1 MGGSRL
7 ALPNLSGVLN
17 KIRLETWFRKGTLFF
32 YLCAVVMVA
41 SLVLG
46 GGAGRGLLSDAIL
59 QLLAI
64 PLLIASLWRLFES
77 SLTRQM
83 RLALW
88 FCVAIAALPLLQLIP
103 LPPWLWTALPNRQ
116 PSVEAFDIIGSAV
129 PWMPIS
135 VSPKGTWLSA
145 LALIPPLAVFIST
158 LLLSYSERRWLTL
171 VVLAVGVLSVFIG
184 FLQVAQGEQ
193 SPLRFFEFSNRIEAV
208 GFFAN
213 RNHFAAQNYC
223 LIVFSIGW
231 IVYWSATVRVPRNQE
246 GKQKTKEYEYDPAS
260 IIAMLGSFTVLVI
273 LLAGEL
279 MARSRAGLGLTIIAL
294 LGVFALGLANR
305 SAGSGAIVNKLL
317 VGAIAL
323 VGIFSLQF
331 VLYRVLDRIPDS
343 LGGDRVVMASTTIE
357 AARAYMPLGSGL
369 GSFVPVYAMFEKPED
384 ALDTY
389 VNRAHNEILEVWL
402 ETGVLGLALTVL
414 FVIWLVRR
422 SVEIWRSAPA
432 PGASQ
437 LDWSLIRAA
446 TIASALLLAHS
457 LVEFPLR
464 TGAIMAIMAFACA
477 LLIESPVGAEGT
489 EEPKL
494 RVPERTRHRDS
505 HGLEPALSSAKPAPK
520 SNPQVKTGMEPA
532 LSSARP
538 APKPNLQVKTSDA
551 PSHPSSQRW
560 GADIEWPKEWS
571 KAAKS
576 PSPDGTD
583 APPKEQREP
592 PDN

>member
-1 MGGSRL
+1 MGGRRL

-32 YLCAVVMVA
+32 YLCAVVMVG
-41 SLVLG
+41 SLTLG

-64 PLLIASLWRLFES
+64 PLLLVCLWRLFEV

-145 LALIPPLAVFIST
+145 LSLIPPLAVFLST
-158 LLLSYSERRWLTL
+158 LLLSYPERRWLSL

-184 FLQVAQGEQ
+184 FLQVAQGQ
-193 SPLRFFEFSNRIEAV
+193 DSPFRFFEFSNRTEAV

-213 RNHFAAQNYC
+213 RNHFAALIYC
-223 LIVFSIGW
+223 LLVFVLGW
-231 IVYWSATVRVPRNQE
+231 IVYYGSAAVRIPPSQK
-246 GKQKTKEYEYDPAS
+246 GKQKEREFEYDIGLIVAL
-260 IIAMLGSFTVLVI
+260 IASFTVLVI

-294 LGVFALGLANR
+294 FGVFALGLANR
-305 SAGSGAIVNKLL
+305 SAGFGAMLVNKLL
-317 VGAIAL
+317 VGAIVL

-331 VLYRVLDRIPDS
+331 AFYRVLDRISDPLS
-343 LGGDRVVMASTTIE
+343 GDRVVMASTTIE

-369 GSFVPVYAMFEKPED
+369 GTFVPVYAMFEKPED
-384 ALDTY
+384 VQDTY

-446 TIASALLLAHS
+446 TIVPALLLAHS

-464 TGAIMAIMAFACA
+464 TGAIMAVMAFACA
-477 LLIESPVGAEGT
+477 LLIESPVGAEAT
-489 EEPKL
+489 EEAVFQ
-494 RVPERTRHRDS
+494 VPGRARHGAKD
-505 HGLEPALSSAKPAPK
+505 GLEPVLSFAKRASKP
-520 SNPQVKTGMEPA
+520 NPQVKTGLKPV
-532 LSSARP
+532 LPSARP
-538 APKPNLQVKTSDA
+538 APNLQVKTSVA

-571 KAAKS
+571 KAANS
-576 PSPDGTD
+576 PSPEGTG
-583 APPKEQREP
+583 APPKEQREWP
-592 PDN
+592 AD

>member
-1 MGGSRL
+1 MDGHRL

-17 KIRLETWFRKGTLFF
+17 KIRLETWFRKGRLFF

-41 SLVLG
+41 SLTLG
-46 GGAGRGLLSDAIL
+46 GAAGRGLLSDAIL

-64 PLLIASLWRLFES
+64 PLLLVSLWRLFEG

-116 PSVEAFDIIGSAV
+116 PSVEAFDIIGSVV

-145 LALIPPLAVFIST
+145 LSLIPPLAVFLST

-184 FLQVAQGEQ
+184 FLQVAQGQ
-193 SPLRFFEFSNRIEAV
+193 DSPLRFFEYSNRTEAV

-213 RNHFAAQNYC
+213 RNHFAALSYC

-231 IVYWSATVRVPRNQE
+231 IVYWSATVRIPRNKE
-246 GKQKTKEYEYDPAS
+246 GKQKTKEYEYDTAS
-260 IIAMLGSFTVLVI
+260 IIALLGSFTVLVI

-294 LGVFALGLANR
+294 FGVFALGLANR
-305 SAGSGAIVNKLL
+305 SAGFGAMLVNKLL
-317 VGAIAL
+317 VGAIVL

-331 VLYRVLDRIPDS
+331 AFYRVLDRIPDGLS
-343 LGGDRVVMASTTIE
+343 SDRPIIASTTIE

-369 GSFVPVYAMFEKPED
+369 GSFVPVYAMFEKPEH
-384 ALDTY
+384 AADTY
-389 VNRAHNEILEVWL
+389 VNRAHNDILEVWL
-402 ETGVLGLALTVL
+402 ETGVLGLALTGL

-432 PGASQ
+432 PGTSQ
-437 LDWSLIRAA
+437 LDWSLSRAA
-446 TIASALLLAHS
+446 TIVPALLLAHS

-464 TGAIMAIMAFACA
+464 TGAIMAVMAFACA
-477 LLIESPVGAEGT
+477 LLIESPVGAECG
-489 EEPKL
+489 EGVKRQAIPG
-494 RVPERTRHRDS
+494 RTRRSDR
-505 HGLEPALSSAKPAPK
+505 HGLEPALASAKREPKPTPQVRTGLEPALCSAKPGPKPK
-520 SNPQVKTGMEPA
+520 SPVKM
-532 LSSARP
+532 
-538 APKPNLQVKTSDA
+538 SDA
-551 PSHPSSQRW
+551 PSQRW

-576 PSPDGTD
+576 PSPGGTD

-592 PDN
+592 PLD

>member
-1 MGGSRL
+1 MGGRRL

-17 KIRLETWFRKGTLFF
+17 KIRLETWFGKGSLFF

-41 SLVLG
+41 SLALG

-64 PLLIASLWRLFES
+64 PLLLVSLWRICDV

-88 FCVAIAALPLLQLIP
+88 FCFAIAVLPLLQLIP

-116 PSVEAFDIIGSAV
+116 PSVEVFDILGSAV

-145 LALIPPLAVFIST
+145 LSLLAPLAVFLST
-158 LLLSYSERRWLTL
+158 LLLPYRERRWLI
-171 VVLAVGVLSVFIG
+171 VVVVAVGVLSVFIG
-184 FLQVAQGEQ
+184 FVQVAQGQ
-193 SPLRFFEFSNRIEAV
+193 SSALRFFEFTNRTEAV

-213 RNHFAAQNYC
+213 RNHFAALIYC
-223 LIVFSIGW
+223 LIVFVLGW
-231 IVYWSATVRVPRNQE
+231 TVYGSATARMPLNQK
-246 GKQKTKEYEYDPAS
+246 GKEKEYGYDTAS
-260 IIAMLGSFTVLVI
+260 IIALIGGFTLLVI

-294 LGVFALGLANR
+294 FGFFALGLANR
-305 SAGSGAIVNKLL
+305 SVGFGVANKLL
-317 VGAIAL
+317 IGVIIVVA
-323 VGIFSLQF
+323 IFSLQF
-331 VLYRVLDRIPDS
+331 ALYRFMERIPDS
-343 LGGDRVVMASTTIE
+343 LSSDRAVMASTTIG

-369 GSFVPVYAMFEKPED
+369 GTFVPVYAMFEKPED
-384 ALDTY
+384 AQDTY

-402 ETGVLGLALTVL
+402 ETGVLGLVLTVL

-422 SVEIWRSAPA
+422 SIEIWRSPPA

-446 TIASALLLAHS
+446 TIAPALLLAHS

-464 TGAIMAIMAFACA
+464 TGAIMAVMAFACA
-477 LLIESPVGAEGT
+477 LLIEPPVGAECG
-489 EEPKL
+489 EGVKRQAIPG
-494 RVPERTRHRDS
+494 RTRHSDR
-505 HGLEPALSSAKPAPK
+505 HGLEPALSSAKPASKPK
-520 SNPQVKTGMEPA
+520 PQVKTAPEPA
-532 LSSARP
+532 LSSASP

-551 PSHPSSQRW
+551 PSHSSSERW

-576 PSPDGTD
+576 PSPSGTG
-583 APPKEQREP
+583 APPRDQREP
-592 PDN
+592 PAD